1 VIERY
6 AIVLKEM
13 NMATMTSRRD
23 LTAEQIWTVEPGEK
37 RSVGVIHIVI
47 TALLIGIGFV
57 VGAFGSISFPLGFGV
72 NFFWTGI
79 AVQQVGPIWFGAWGV
94 IAGSLFPFF
103 SNAIAGTP
111 FYVSAAYIPA
121 NLIQALLPA
130 LAFRMFKADPRLRQG
145 RDYGILIGA
154 MVISSALGACWSV
167 LVVLRAFGLLT
178 TNSVPL
184 FLWGWFGGNV
194 LAGLIFNI
202 ILLKALSGVV
212 VRTAAF
218 VKGWLA

>member
-1 VIERY
+1 
-6 AIVLKEM
+6 
-13 NMATMTSRRD
+13 MATAGNRGKI
-23 LTAEQIWTVEPGEK
+23 TAEEIWAVAPGE
-37 RSVGVIHIVI
+37 RRQVGVIHIVL

-79 AVQQVGPIWFGAWGV
+79 AVQQVGSIWFGIWGV
-94 IAGSLFPFF
+94 IAGTIFPFF

-121 NLIQALLPA
+121 NLFQAFLPA
-130 LAFRMFKADPRLRQG
+130 FAFRYFKGDIRLNRS
-145 RDYGILIGA
+145 RDFVILIGA
-154 MVISSALGACWSV
+154 MVISSAVGALWSV
-167 LVVLRAFGLLT
+167 LVVLRSFGLLT

-194 LAGLIFNI
+194 VAGLIFNI

-212 VRTAAF
+212 IRSTAF
-218 VKGWLA
+218 VKRWLA